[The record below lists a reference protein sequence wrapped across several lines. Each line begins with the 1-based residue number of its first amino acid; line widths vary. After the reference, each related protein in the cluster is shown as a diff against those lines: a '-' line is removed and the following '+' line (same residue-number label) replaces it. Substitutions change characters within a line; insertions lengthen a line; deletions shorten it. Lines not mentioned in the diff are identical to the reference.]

1 MPWFMPKQ
9 LPVRS
14 CPSCKGRRVK
24 KNGVTSAG
32 TPRYRCLDCGACHTK
47 RRPQG
52 RAGNTYEAFVSY
64 LLGKHAQSELDRGS
78 DRSVRR
84 NFTWC
89 WNPVV
94 PTPPVTGEVFDQVF
108 IDGTYLAGGWVVL
121 IACTT
126 THVLNWQVCAR
137 ETKAAYQA
145 LLTPIAPPL
154 MVVTDGSKGAER
166 AINSLWPTT
175 KIQRCLVH
183 VHRNNITDLTRKP
196 KTIPGQVLLHLSRQL
211 TRITTTEQAANWLAS
226 LAAFYN
232 QYDQYL
238 KQRTFAKDLP
248 QALRHPGRK
257 WWYTHERDRRVYFR
271 LQRLARKDQL
281 FTWLTSP
288 TPAHNTTNVV
298 ESHNAAIK
306 QILRNHRGWKP
317 NQQVQAATHYLNT
330 QTERPLTPR
339 QILNHWKQAGQPD
352 LQLIPPATRHVSA
365 PPKNRNEQAPWED
378 GLSIRK
384 GWAGRYKP

>member
-1 MPWFMPKQ
+1 M
-9 LPVRS
+9 
-14 CPSCKGRRVK
+14 
-24 KNGVTSAG
+24 
-32 TPRYRCLDCGACHTK
+32 
-47 RRPQG
+47 
-52 RAGNTYEAFVSY
+52 
-64 LLGKHAQSELDRGS
+64 
-78 DRSVRR
+78 
-84 NFTWC
+84 
-89 WNPVV
+89 
-94 PTPPVTGEVFDQVF
+94 
-108 IDGTYLAGGWVVL
+108 
-121 IACTT
+121 
-126 THVLNWQVCAR
+126 
-137 ETKAAYQA
+137 
-145 LLTPIAPPL
+145 
-154 MVVTDGSKGAER
+154 
-166 AINSLWPTT
+166 
-175 KIQRCLVH
+175 H

-365 PPKNRNEQAPWED
+365 PPKNLNEQAPWED